1 MGGNFETYFIFKTTN
16 NPTSEIQS
24 APFHSTSDFSFSI
37 LLSLFSLVAKTE
49 SNSGQEIVE
58 AIKVGRNGG
67 ILGCDARYKTECQT
81 GP

>member
-1 MGGNFETYFIFKTTN
+1 MGKFETYFIFKTTN
-16 NPTSEIQS
+16 NPASEIQS

-67 ILGCDARYKTECQT
+67 ILGCDARYKTVCQT

>member
-1 MGGNFETYFIFKTTN
+1 MLKQE
-16 NPTSEIQS
+16 
-24 APFHSTSDFSFSI
+24 FHSKSDFSFSI
-37 LLSLFSLVAKTE
+37 LLSLSSLVAKTE

-58 AIKVGRNGG
+58 AIKVGHNGG